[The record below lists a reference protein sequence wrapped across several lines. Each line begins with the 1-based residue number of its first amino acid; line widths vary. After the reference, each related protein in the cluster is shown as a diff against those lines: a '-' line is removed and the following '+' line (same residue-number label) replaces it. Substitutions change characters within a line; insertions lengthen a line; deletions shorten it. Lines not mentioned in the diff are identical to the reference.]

1 MARTKQDTAI
11 TRKHVISL
19 YLTDTEYDLIRQNAA
34 SAGLSLSA
42 YVRKLV
48 LDGRVEVRYLLSPQ
62 VSELG
67 PILGQL
73 GRIGSNLNQIARY
86 FNFGGDATD
95 DIKEDLRQC
104 MKKLLLLRNE
114 LAQLNN

>member
-11 TRKHVISL
+11 TRKHVVSL

-73 GRIGSNLNQIARY
+73 ARY
-86 FNFGGDATD
+86 FNSGGDATD
-95 DIKEDLRQC
+95 DIKVDLRQC
-104 MKKLLLLRNE
+104 MSKLLLLRDE